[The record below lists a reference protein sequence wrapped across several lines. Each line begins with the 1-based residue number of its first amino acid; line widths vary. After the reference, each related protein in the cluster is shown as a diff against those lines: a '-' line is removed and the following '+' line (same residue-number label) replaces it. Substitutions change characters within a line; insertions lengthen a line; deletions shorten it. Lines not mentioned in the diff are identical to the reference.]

1 MAWTTP
7 PTFVTSNPNSAAQ
20 LNILS
25 DDLEFLQGIADAP
38 NAPFQSLVVTADVD
52 TTYHIRYEGDV
63 YFHYKYI
70 ISGSNGDAVDIT
82 LNGSNIYSDGVSS
95 TGTYAGYVDITSLGL
110 TAGTWYPI
118 VFEWNGNPGSTCTVW
133 YLLLANSTTLT

>member
-7 PTFVTSNPNSAAQ
+7 PTFVTSNAASAAQ

-25 DDLEFLQGIADAP
+25 DDLEFLQGVADAP

-70 ISGSNGDAVDIT
+70 ISGADANAVDIT
-82 LNGSNIYSDGVSS
+82 LNGSNIYSDGVANM
-95 TGTYAGYVDITSLGL
+95 GTYAGYVDITSLGL
-110 TAGTWYPI
+110 IAGTWYPI
-118 VFEWNGNPGSTCTVW
+118 VFQWNGKVGSTGTVW
-133 YLLLANSTTLT
+133 YLLLANATALT

>member
-7 PTFVTSNPNSAAQ
+7 PTFVTSNAFSAAQ

-25 DDLEFLQGIADAP
+25 DDLEFLQGVADAP

-133 YLLLANSTTLT
+133 YLLLANATALT